1 MFENRSRARGN
12 ETFQPGCPAAV
23 VRGAGE
29 AGRFTVIGVVNLA
42 AAQDKGD
49 CLKCFP
55 LISILKATCTPA
67 QCPLGDRVAPGS
79 FVNAS
84 GTLGFE
90 LLKCVELDMRIGNTD
105 FKP

>member
-1 MFENRSRARGN
+1 MSCRRGARSRGGWA
-12 ETFQPGCPAAV
+12 FYP
-23 VRGAGE
+23 
-29 AGRFTVIGVVNLA
+29 VIGIVNLA

-67 QCPLGDRVAPGS
+67 QCPLGNRVAPGS

-90 LLKCVELDMRIGNTD
+90 LPKCVELDMRIGNTG